1 MALLLTAFFGDPAE
15 WRRLF
20 AARMPEL
27 DVRIWPDVGDERDI
41 DVAAIAVLPHG
52 KLKSFPNLRMI
63 VSLLAGADVL
73 SDRAYLTFD
82 REGRNPLAMR

>member
-27 DVRIWPDVGDERDI
+27 DVRIWPDIGDERDI

-52 KLKSFPNLRMI
+52 KLKSFPNLRM
-63 VSLLAGADVL
+63 
-73 SDRAYLTFD
+73 
-82 REGRNPLAMR
+82 AMR